1 MFWQIS
7 CIQNYIEIPTDL
19 HVLSCV
25 FILAARRAEIVYLL
39 TQIITDLPRHDE
51 VISYPKMPS
60 YYSDNEEP
68 VKTINLTE
76 RLKIDHRVLI

>member
-1 MFWQIS
+1 M
-7 CIQNYIEIPTDL
+7 
-19 HVLSCV
+19 
-25 FILAARRAEIVYLL
+25 VYLL
-39 TQIITDLPRHDE
+39 SQIITDLPRRDE
-51 VISYPKMPS
+51 VISYSKMPS